1 MKICLRALLVLMAVT
16 GVAGDVLAGGM
27 ADPAS
32 RREQIL
38 HMVKQDCGSCHGLT
52 MKGGLGP
59 ALLPSALAD
68 KDSEQL
74 AYVILNGRHGTPM
87 PPWRDFLSEIEA
99 RWVVEQLK
107 KGLPDAKE

>member
-1 MKICLRALLVLMAVT
+1 MKISLRALCALIAIFST
-16 GVAGDVLAGGM
+16 GNKTLADD
-27 ADPAS
+27 ADQTNA
-32 RREQIL
+32 RHAQIL

-59 ALLPSALAD
+59 PLLPAALAD

-74 AYVILNGRHGTPM
+74 VYVILNGRHGTPM
-87 PPWRDFLSEIEA
+87 PPWRDFLSEGEV

-107 KGLPDAKE
+107 KGLPGAN

>member
-1 MKICLRALLVLMAVT
+1 MKISLRALCALIALGAATSEALAAGAVET
-16 GVAGDVLAGGM
+16 DARHA
-27 ADPAS
+27 
-32 RREQIL
+32 QIL

-59 ALLPSALAD
+59 SLLPQALAG

-74 AYVILNGRHGTPM
+74 VYVILNGRHGTPM
-87 PPWRDFLSEIEA
+87 PPWRDFLSEAEA

-107 KGLPDAKE
+107 RGLPGAN